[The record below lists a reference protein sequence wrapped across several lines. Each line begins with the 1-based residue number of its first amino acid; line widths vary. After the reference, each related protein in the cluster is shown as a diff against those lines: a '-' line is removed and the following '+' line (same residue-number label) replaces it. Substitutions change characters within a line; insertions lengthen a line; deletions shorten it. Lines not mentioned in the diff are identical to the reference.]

1 MKISIRSFSITLF
14 FLVYVIVGV
23 STYSDYGLSWDE
35 PISRQNGGVNIK
47 YIGERFAPFLLT
59 ENIKN
64 YPNLNDWHDKD
75 YGVAFEAPLVAL
87 EQLFDLKD
95 ERDVFLFRH
104 LMTFLFFS
112 LGVLA
117 VFGIATMRFGDYRAG
132 LLAAA
137 LIILSPRFFAES
149 FYNSKDIVFMAAFAI
164 AMYTMLKF
172 FAKPNYRQSII
183 HGFVTAFAID
193 VRIMGVIILIGT
205 LAVFAIKFL
214 KNEISIPQ
222 GFKVVLLYL
231 VATCLFVIAMFPWL
245 WNDPIGNFILAF
257 NNMAEFRW
265 DNDILYMGE
274 FIRST
279 NLPWHYIPVWIL
291 ITTPP
296 IYIGLLLMGC
306 VVSLKQLVSRRYV
319 LWSNDAEMIDL
330 IILGLFIIPIVTVI
344 TLDSVL
350 YDGWRQLYFIYPA
363 LILIA
368 VRGLKYVYACLSD
381 YKIQRVMFTFLI
393 SLGLAY
399 NTYWIWSAHPL
410 QNVYFNSFVG
420 GDWRN
425 KFELDYWG
433 LGNRDALQYIL
444 DHDHSQIINIAADS
458 GTPLDRALM
467 ILKPEDR
474 IRFNLSRDNAAPRY
488 VLTNYRWVRNRDD
501 SKYSTGY
508 NLFYQKIVSGEIILS
523 VYKRKGA

>member
-1 MKISIRSFSITLF
+1 
-14 FLVYVIVGV
+14 
-23 STYSDYGLSWDE
+23 
-35 PISRQNGGVNIK
+35 
-47 YIGERFAPFLLT
+47 
-59 ENIKN
+59 
-64 YPNLNDWHDKD
+64 
-75 YGVAFEAPLVAL
+75 
-87 EQLFDLKD
+87 
-95 ERDVFLFRH
+95 
-104 LMTFLFFS
+104 
-112 LGVLA
+112 
-117 VFGIATMRFGDYRAG
+117 
-132 LLAAA
+132 
-137 LIILSPRFFAES
+137 
-149 FYNSKDIVFMAAFAI
+149 
-164 AMYTMLKF
+164 
-172 FAKPNYRQSII
+172 
-183 HGFVTAFAID
+183 
-193 VRIMGVIILIGT
+193 
-205 LAVFAIKFL
+205 
-214 KNEISIPQ
+214 
-222 GFKVVLLYL
+222 
-231 VATCLFVIAMFPWL
+231 
-245 WNDPIGNFILAF
+245 
-257 NNMAEFRW
+257 
-265 DNDILYMGE
+265 
-274 FIRST
+274 
-279 NLPWHYIPVWIL
+279 
-291 ITTPP
+291 
-296 IYIGLLLMGC
+296 
-306 VVSLKQLVSRRYV
+306 
-319 LWSNDAEMIDL
+319 MIDL

-474 IRFNLSRDNAAPRY
+474 IRFNLSRDNAAPLY